1 MKPVDHLLKLIG
13 AISKPER
20 IQNGRERQI
29 ISLLQY
35 AEPMSFILHEGIA
48 ALYRDQDHLLITNMQ
63 APLALGINFLQDK
76 NQEIYLQARGPIR
89 YELIPQKEYTQIISE
104 NNLWESLAYTYMFNF
119 AKLMEN
125 HSVSSGVSTYGLVRN
140 QLLALMKEKE
150 DLRLATNACDY
161 IQEKT
166 MLSRSG
172 IMKMLGDLKK
182 GGHIDLQR
190 GVLIQINKL
199 PLKY

>member
-1 MKPVDHLLKLIG
+1 MKPIEHIFTLIN
-13 AISKPER
+13 AVSDPLR

-48 ALYRDQDHLLITNMQ
+48 AWYRGKDHLLLANIK
-63 APLALGINFLQDK
+63 APVIVGLNFLLDK
-76 NQEIYLQARGPIR
+76 NQDIYFQARGAIR
-89 YELIPQKEYTQIISE
+89 FEIVPQSMFSNAVSE
-104 NNLWESLAYTYMFNF
+104 QNLWESMAYMYMFSTRRF
-119 AKLMEN
+119 LEN
-125 HSVSSGVSTYGLVRN
+125 HFVATGVSTYDLVRN
-140 QLLALMKEKE
+140 NLQALMEE
-150 DLRLATNACDY
+150 TEELRLATTACDY

-190 GVLIQINKL
+190 GVLMQIYKL